1 MINNTYPLEWLD
13 TLILQT
19 LNPKKINSE
28 LLSADHLSAISYDLL
43 IENQKIQDKFKKDF
57 FSLKKKREIRLLVRK
72 YHSALVFFLDVTIEY
87 QQHNIYQSPLF
98 LETLN
103 TVLRSLDELLTFL
116 ENRYWNYLSLD
127 QRVPGTYLI
136 VNQKEILL
144 KLYDLKNKHI
154 SGSSNDTMMQI
165 IIDILYEEMQTNSIS
180 KITYRQI
187 FYLKELLK
195 GLETVSDVADQT
207 IFKARFNELVIGQN
221 FNSATFINYYLGQIT
236 KEIELQNTLNQK
248 LNLLLLYYKE
258 LRQLISNEKI
268 TFDPGQ
274 HNIKYVLE
282 NWFEHEINYLERK
295 IEITST
301 RNYSSANSHITEKIL
316 IENKVECILSTDQ
329 MALILRAGDESR
341 ILKAKSMNMVFKTI
355 VPHLST
361 PLKKELSYDAMRSKS
376 YVAEEIDKEIAIKA
390 LERIIK
396 HIQAF

>member
-258 LRQLISNEKI
+258 LSQLISNEKI

-376 YVAEEIDKEIAIKA
+376 YVAEERDKEIAIKA